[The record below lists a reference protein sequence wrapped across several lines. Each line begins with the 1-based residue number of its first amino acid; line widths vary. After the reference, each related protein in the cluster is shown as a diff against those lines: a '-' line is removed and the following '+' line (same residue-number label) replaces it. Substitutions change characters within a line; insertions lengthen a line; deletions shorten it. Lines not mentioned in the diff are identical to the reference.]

1 MEFCFQVSSLP
12 VSTYLIFDV
21 AIFHVCDRLSTMK
34 NDVLFCNPDRNDKIF
49 AVFEIG
55 TLIIMSI
62 IRIIIVTASSNLNTT
77 K

>member
-1 MEFCFQVSSLP
+1 MLQS
-12 VSTYLIFDV
+12 
-21 AIFHVCDRLSTMK
+21 FHVCDKLSTMK

-49 AVFEIG
+49 TAFEIG
-55 TLIIMSI
+55 TVIIISM